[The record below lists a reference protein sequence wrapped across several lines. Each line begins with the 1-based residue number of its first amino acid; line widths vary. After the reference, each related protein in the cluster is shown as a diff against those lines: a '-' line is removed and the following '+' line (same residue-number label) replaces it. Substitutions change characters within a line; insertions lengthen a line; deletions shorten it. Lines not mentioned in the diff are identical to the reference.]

1 MNMKGETGLGREEM
15 KTDYTIVLAQP
26 QHLTELP
33 HIEQQAA
40 SIFRGWNVPDSVIED
55 TTPLEEFQAAQAAGL
70 LWVALSPQL
79 HPVGF
84 ALVER
89 EGTWLH
95 LEEIDVHPLH
105 GRRGIGAAL
114 VETVC
119 AWARDCGYAQITL
132 TTYRDIPWNAPF
144 YAKLGFEVLS
154 VTELTA
160 ALRERVE
167 SEAARGLGM
176 DRRVVMRK
184 ALGSSK

>member
-1 MNMKGETGLGREEM
+1 M
-15 KTDYTIVLAQP
+15 KTGYTTVLAQP
-26 QHLTELP
+26 EHLNDLP

-40 SIFRGWNVPDSVIED
+40 SLFRGWNVPDSVIGD

-70 LWVALSPQL
+70 LWVVLSPQL

-89 EGTWLH
+89 DGTWLH

-119 AWARDCGYAQITL
+119 AWARDCGSAQVTL
-132 TTYRDIPWNAPF
+132 TTYRDIPWNGPF
-144 YAKLGFEVLS
+144 YARLGFKILS
-154 VTELTA
+154 VDELTPK
-160 ALRERVE
+160 LRERVE
-167 SEAARGLGM
+167 DEAARGWDM
-176 DRRVVMRK
+176 HRRVVMCK
-184 ALGSSK
+184 ALSPSK

>member
-1 MNMKGETGLGREEM
+1 M
-15 KTDYTIVLAQP
+15 KTGYTIVLAQP
-26 QHLTELP
+26 EHLHPLP
-33 HIEQQAA
+33 AIEQQAA
-40 SIFRGWNVPDSVIED
+40 SLFRGWNVPDAVIED

-70 LWVALSPQL
+70 LWVVLSPQL

-105 GRRGIGAAL
+105 GRCGIGAAL

-119 AWARDCGYAQITL
+119 IWARDCGYAQITL

-144 YAKLGFEVLS
+144 YARLGFEILGVD
-154 VTELTA
+154 ELTPE
-160 ALRERVE
+160 LRERRE
-167 SEAARGLGM
+167 SEAVLGLDM
-176 DRRVVMRK
+176 DRRVVMCK